1 MNNYIFFI
9 YIFVYHSVEQSYFYT
24 KSQQLLD
31 LHLII
36 ENLSI
41 TIKCNISSYRL
52 IITLKHML

>member
-9 YIFVYHSVEQSYFYT
+9 YIFVYHSVEQTYLYT

-52 IITLKHML
+52 IITLKNML